1 MEIHPMFEIQ
11 GEFTAY
17 FPDVSYSP
25 GVDVSV
31 VADDAC
37 PRYGAYFFDGALYVH
52 QLTWLDMAY
61 GADRARLIQMQQ
73 D

>member
-1 MEIHPMFEIQ
+1 MFDVQ
-11 GEFTAY
+11 GQFTAY
-17 FPDVSYSP
+17 FPDLVYSP
-25 GVDVSV
+25 NVAV
-31 VADDAC
+31 VHDNGC